1 MNQLFQFLLR
11 QRNFLLF
18 FVLELISLWSV
29 FKYNDYQRTLYFN
42 TTNQWVASLLA
53 QKQEVQNYY
62 QLRDINRE
70 LASENA
76 QLRQEVFRLKAQK
89 APDLKLPYYINEAVL
104 NRYQPVACKVIDLT
118 TQQSQNYLTIDKGTK
133 DGLHPGMAVIS
144 STGVVGKVLSC
155 TENLSM
161 VISILHINNTVS
173 AKLKSS
179 GELGYV
185 KWAGWQPEVAEM
197 MDVSK
202 YKKVVKGD
210 TVVTSDYNAVFPPN
224 VPIGIVAKLGLKKDG
239 NFHDIKIMLLTHFST
254 LQYVYVIKNRLAW
267 QQAKLEQSK
276 PKPE

>member
-29 FKYNDYQRTLYFN
+29 YKYNDYQRTLYFN
-42 TTNQWVASLLA
+42 TTNQWVASMLA
-53 QKQEVQNYY
+53 QKQEVLNYY

-70 LASENA
+70 LAAENA
-76 QLRQEVFRLKAQK
+76 QLRQEVFQLKAKQV
-89 APDLKLPYYINEAVL
+89 PDLKLPYYINEGVL
-104 NRYQPVACKVIDLT
+104 NRYQPVACNVIDLST
-118 TQQSQNYLTIDKGTK
+118 RQTQNYLTIDKGTK
-133 DGLHPGMAVIS
+133 DGIHPGMAVIS
-144 STGVVGKVLSC
+144 STGVVGKILSC
-155 TENLSM
+155 TENLSL
-161 VISILHINNTVS
+161 VISILHTNNTVS
-173 AKLKSS
+173 AKLKSN

-185 KWAGWQPEVAEM
+185 KWGGWQPEVAEM